1 MCFGVTNPFVV
12 FVSLQESVFSEGC
25 ESFSD
30 VENFQPVK
38 IDSTALEALLASYTM
53 QHGGPGPASTLLNQL
68 NFPRS

>member
-1 MCFGVTNPFVV
+1 M
-12 FVSLQESVFSEGC
+12 QESVFSEGC

-30 VENFQPVK
+30 VENFQPVQ

-53 QHGGPGPASTLLNQL
+53 QHGGPGPASTLLSQL